1 MEGRI
6 QSALKQILML
16 RKVQVTPGDT
26 FMITDSKSKIL
37 LSIYEVWL
45 WSSRNDFIVL
55 LKGSHATWSL

>member
-1 MEGRI
+1 MANIFYNPIRKDKLIKKGMEGRI

-45 WSSRNDFIVL
+45 
-55 LKGSHATWSL
+55 